1 MGKSGSQSTDRLEKH
16 SSVRLLVVST
26 SGKTDAIALSPSVI
40 ASAVLSVREVAYS
53 KGNVSLGHHGLKQGS

>member
-1 MGKSGSQSTDRLEKH
+1 MGKAALKVLTDWKNILPI
-16 SSVRLLVVST
+16 RLLVVST

-40 ASAVLSVREVAYS
+40 ASAVPVWGSSRYS